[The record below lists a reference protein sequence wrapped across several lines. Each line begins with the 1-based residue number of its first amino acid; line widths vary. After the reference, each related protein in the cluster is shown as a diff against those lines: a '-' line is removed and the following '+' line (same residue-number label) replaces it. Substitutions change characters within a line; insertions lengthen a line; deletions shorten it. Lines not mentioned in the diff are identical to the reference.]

1 MFGTL
6 ERIIAVRYLRSRRQE
21 GFISVIAWFS
31 LLGIALGVATLI
43 IVMAVING
51 YRHDLLTRILGLGG
65 HLTVNA
71 YSAQGLPVFDA
82 IGASIAGVEGVTS
95 VSPVV
100 EGQVLAIAGDR
111 STGAVVRGVRRDDL
125 LRREILKRS
134 ISDQTLTAYEAKRT
148 VLIGVR
154 MATKLGLDPGDR
166 IALVSPKGSASAFGT
181 VPRKKTYIV
190 AGTFAVGMYEYDSAY
205 IYMPFAEAQKFFRVP
220 NAATALEIQI
230 EDPDRAGQFRRTV
243 AEIVGTQARVL
254 DWQRANSGFFEWL
267 QVQKNVL
274 LLIFTLII
282 TVAAFNVISSQVMLV
297 NDKARGIAIMRTM
310 GASQGMMLRIF
321 FMAGS
326 SVGVIGTA
334 LGAALGIAFSLN
346 IESFRG
352 ILESATGVQLFNPEV
367 YFLEELPARIEPSE
381 TVLVVIGAI
390 VISFL
395 ASLYPA
401 RRAARLDPVEV
412 LRYE

>member
-6 ERIIAVRYLRSRRQE
+6 ERTIAVRYLRSRRQE

-82 IGASIAGVEGVTS
+82 MGASIAGIEGVTA

-111 STGAVVRGVRRDDL
+111 SAGAIVRGVRRGDL
-125 LRREILKRS
+125 LARPVLERS
-134 ISDQTLTAYEAKRT
+134 LSAETLTAYEAKRT
-148 VLIGVR
+148 VLIGAR
-154 MATKLGLDPGDR
+154 MATKLGLGRGDR
-166 IALVSPKGSASAFGT
+166 ITLVSPQGSASAFGT

-230 EDPDRAGQFRRTV
+230 VNPDGARAFRGAV
-243 AEIVGTQARVL
+243 AEIVGTQGRVV

-282 TVAAFNVISSQVMLV
+282 MVAAFNVISSQVMLV

-326 SVGVIGTA
+326 SVGVVGTA
-334 LGAALGIAFSLN
+334 LGALLGIGFALN

-352 ILESATGVQLFNPEV
+352 ALEAATGVQLFNPEV

-381 TVLVVIGAI
+381 TVMVVVGAV